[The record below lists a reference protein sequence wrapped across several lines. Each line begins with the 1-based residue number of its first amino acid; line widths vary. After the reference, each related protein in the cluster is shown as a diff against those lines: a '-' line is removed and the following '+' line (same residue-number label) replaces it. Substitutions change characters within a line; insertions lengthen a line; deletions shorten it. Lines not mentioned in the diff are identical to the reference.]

1 MEKDLDKKLYNDYLD
16 GQKEAFEFLYN
27 KYKKRIEYFIFNI
40 VKDYQKAED
49 LTQETF
55 IYVMQNKIKENISF
69 KYYIYMVAKSRA
81 INHIKIEKRRTEIT
95 EEYLYNYTENIEKDV
110 LEFITKEETK
120 KEVIEAIELLDEKY
134 KNAIYLVKIEELSY
148 EETSKILGQTLQ
160 NTKNLI
166 HRGKKQL
173 RKILLKKG
181 FDDMNKILKVVIIIL
196 CITVSLTGITFA
208 GVTIYNTFI
217 KKQDK
222 IETRGLFDDGR
233 GYTDYETDLM
243 ANDMTWQDDVRLYY
257 RIITNSDDYEKYKSR
272 ISTFPEVSEINFD
285 ENFIVIIANENYRDF
300 DEIDME
306 ISNVYVDETTTNII
320 MKQKEN
326 PNMNDTTNVWYVIVD
341 NSQLKDNVKIAI
353 EHKKFSNE
361 NIIEISKLPLDYSVN
376 TAIEDDCFTLK
387 NNKVVSSNENQLDE
401 FIEKTK
407 KGENSFI
414 RIYSNYEGEITIID
428 VNFENG
434 IYYTDTIV
442 LETEKKYHNTYKGLE
457 KKEVRNGVYT
467 DIEYVLYGGRNDTG
481 NGGVPLVIIQNW
493 LEDYKNTHN

>member
-27 KYKKRIEYFIFNI
+27 KYKKRIEYFVFNI

-49 LTQETF
+49 ITQETF

-69 KYYIYMVAKSRA
+69 KYYIYMIAKSRA
-81 INHIKIEKRRTEIT
+81 INHIKIENRRKEIT
-95 EEYLYNYTENIEKDV
+95 EEYLYNFTEDFEKDV
-110 LEFITKEETK
+110 LEFITTEETK
-120 KEVIEAIELLDEKY
+120 KEVMEAIELLDEKY
-134 KNAIYLVKIEELSY
+134 KNTIYLVKIEELSY

-166 HRGKKQL
+166 HRGKKEL

-181 FDDMNKILKVVIIIL
+181 VGDMNKIIKVIIVIL

-217 KKQDK
+217 KRQDK

-257 RIITNSDDYEKYKSR
+257 RTITNPNDYEKYKLR
-272 ISTFPEVSEINFD
+272 ISTFPEISEINFD

-306 ISNVYVDETTTNII
+306 ISNVYADETKTNII
-320 MKQKEN
+320 MKQKES
-326 PNMNDTTNVWYVIVD
+326 PNMNDKTNVWYAIVD
-341 NSQLKDNVKIAI
+341 NSQLKDNVKIEI
-353 EHKKFSNE
+353 EHKKFNNE
-361 NIIEISKLPLDYSVN
+361 NVIEISKLPFDYSVD
-376 TAIEDDCFTLK
+376 TAIKDGCFTLR
-387 NNKVVSSNENQLDE
+387 NNKVVSSNEKQLDE
-401 FIEKTK
+401 FIEKTR
-407 KGENSFI
+407 KGESSFI
-414 RIYSNYEGEITIID
+414 RVYSSFDGGITTTITD

-434 IYYTDTIV
+434 IYYTDAII
-442 LETEKKYHNTYKGLE
+442 LENKRKYHNAYKKLE
-457 KKEVRNGVYT
+457 KMELKNGNYK
-467 DIEYVLYGGRNDTG
+467 DIKYVFYEGRNS
-481 NGGVPLVIIQNW
+481 NGGSPLVIIQNW
-493 LEDYKNTHN
+493 LK

>member
-1 MEKDLDKKLYNDYLD
+1 MEKDLDKEIYNEYLK
-16 GQKEAFEFLYN
+16 GNKEAFEFLYN

-55 IYVMQNKIKENISF
+55 IYVMQNKMKENVSF
-69 KYYIYMVAKSRA
+69 KYYIYMVAKSRT
-81 INHIKIEKRRTEIT
+81 INYIKIEKRRTEIT
-95 EEYLYNYTENIEKDV
+95 EEYLYNFNENIEKDV

-134 KNAIYLVKIEELSY
+134 KNTIYLVKIEGLSY
-148 EETSKILGQTLQ
+148 EETSKILGQTLP

-166 HRGKKQL
+166 HRGKKEL

-181 FDDMNKILKVVIIIL
+181 FDDINKVLKVVIVIL

-257 RIITNSDDYEKYKSR
+257 RTITNSNDYEKYKSR
-272 ISTFPEVSEINFD
+272 IPTFPEVSEINFD
-285 ENFIVIIANENYRDF
+285 ENFIVIIANENYRDL

-306 ISNVYVDETTTNII
+306 ISNVYADETTTNII

-326 PNMNDTTNVWYVIVD
+326 PNMNDTTNVWYAIVD
-341 NSQLKDNVKIAI
+341 NSQLKDNVKITI
-353 EHKKFSNE
+353 EHKIFNNE
-361 NIIEISKLPLDYSVN
+361 DDIEISKLPLDYSVN
-376 TAIEDDCFTLK
+376 TAIEDGCFTLK
-387 NNKVVSSNENQLDE
+387 NNKLVSSDENQLDD

-407 KGENSFI
+407 RGESSFI
-414 RIYSNYEGEITIID
+414 RVYSNYEGEITITD
-428 VNFENG
+428 VNFEDG
-434 IYYTDTIV
+434 IYYTNTIV
-442 LETEKKYHNTYKGLE
+442 LGTERKYHNTYKNLKRE
-457 KKEVRNGVYT
+457 EIRNGNYK
-467 DIEYVLYGGRNDTG
+467 DIEYILYGGRNP
-481 NGGVPLVIIQNW
+481 NGGAILVIIQNW
-493 LEDYKNTHN
+493 LEEYKNNHK

>member
-16 GQKEAFEFLYN
+16 GKKEAFEFLYN

-55 IYVMQNKIKENISF
+55 IYVMQNKMKENVSF

-95 EEYLYNYTENIEKDV
+95 EEYLYNFTENIEKDV

-166 HRGKKQL
+166 HRGKKEL

-181 FDDMNKILKVVIIIL
+181 FDDMNKVLKVVIVIL

-257 RIITNSDDYEKYKSR
+257 RTITNSNDYEKYKSR

-306 ISNVYVDETTTNII
+306 ISNVYADETTTNII

-326 PNMNDTTNVWYVIVD
+326 PNMNDTTNVWYAIVD
-341 NSQLKDNVKIAI
+341 NSQLKDNVKITI
-353 EHKKFSNE
+353 EHKNYNNE
-361 NIIEISKLPLDYSVN
+361 NVIEISLLPLNYSVN
-376 TAIEDDCFTLK
+376 AAIEDGCFALK
-387 NNKVVSSNENQLDE
+387 NNKVVSSNEKQLDE
-401 FIEKTK
+401 FIEKTQ
-407 KGENSFI
+407 KGESCFI
-414 RIYSNYEGEITIID
+414 RVYSNYEGEITITD
-428 VNFENG
+428 VNFEDG
-434 IYYTDTIV
+434 IYYTNTIV
-442 LETEKKYHNTYKGLE
+442 LGTERKYHNTYKNLKRE
-457 KKEVRNGVYT
+457 EIRNGNYK
-467 DIEYVLYGGRNDTG
+467 DIEYVFYEGRNS
-481 NGGVPLVIIQNW
+481 NGGAPLVIIQNW
-493 LEDYKNTHN
+493 LEDYKKN

>member
-1 MEKDLDKKLYNDYLD
+1 
-16 GQKEAFEFLYN
+16 
-27 KYKKRIEYFIFNI
+27 
-40 VKDYQKAED
+40 
-49 LTQETF
+49 
-55 IYVMQNKIKENISF
+55 MQNKMKENASF

-81 INHIKIEKRRTEIT
+81 INYIKIEKRRTEIT
-95 EEYLYNYTENIEKDV
+95 EEYLYDCIENTEKDV

-134 KNAIYLVKIEELSY
+134 KNAIYLVKIEGLSY
-148 EETSKILGQTLQ
+148 EETSKILGQTLT

-166 HRGKKQL
+166 HRGKKEL

-181 FDDMNKILKVVIIIL
+181 FDDMNKVLKVIIVIL

-257 RIITNSDDYEKYKSR
+257 RTITNSNDYEKYKSR
-272 ISTFPEVSEINFD
+272 IPTFPEVSEINFD
-285 ENFIVIIANENYRDF
+285 ENFIVIIANENYRDY

-306 ISNVYVDETTTNII
+306 ISNVYADETTTNII

-326 PNMNDTTNVWYVIVD
+326 PNMNDTTNVWYAIVD
-341 NSQLKDNVKIAI
+341 NSQLKNNVKITI
-353 EHKKFSNE
+353 EHKNFNNE
-361 NIIEISKLPLDYSVN
+361 NVIEISKLPLNYSVN
-376 TAIEDDCFTLK
+376 TAIEDGCFVLK
-387 NNKVVSSNENQLDE
+387 NNKVVSSDE
-401 FIEKTK
+401 KQIDNFIQKTK
-407 KGENSFI
+407 KGESSFI
-414 RIYSNYEGEITIID
+414 RVYSNYEGEITITD
-428 VNFENG
+428 VNFEDG
-434 IYYTDTIV
+434 IYYTNTIV
-442 LETEKKYHNTYKGLE
+442 LGTEKKYHNTYKNL
-457 KKEVRNGVYT
+457 KRKEVRNGNYK
-467 DIEYVLYGGRNDTG
+467 DIEYVFYEGRNS

-493 LEDYKNTHN
+493 LEDYKKN

>member
-16 GQKEAFEFLYN
+16 GKKEAFEFLYN

-55 IYVMQNKIKENISF
+55 IYVMQNKMKENVSF

-81 INHIKIEKRRTEIT
+81 INHIKIEKKRTEIT
-95 EEYLYNYTENIEKDV
+95 EEYLYNFTENIEKDV

-134 KNAIYLVKIEELSY
+134 KNAIYLVKIKELSY

-166 HRGKKQL
+166 HRGKKKL
-173 RKILLKKG
+173 RKILLKKR
-181 FDDMNKILKVVIIIL
+181 FDDMNKVLKVVIVIL

-257 RIITNSDDYEKYKSR
+257 RTITISNDYEKYKSR

-306 ISNVYVDETTTNII
+306 ISNVYADETTTNII

-326 PNMNDTTNVWYVIVD
+326 PNMNDTTNVWYAIVD
-341 NSQLKDNVKIAI
+341 NSQLKDNVKITI
-353 EHKKFSNE
+353 KHKNYNNE
-361 NIIEISKLPLDYSVN
+361 NVIEISQLPLNYSVN
-376 TAIEDDCFTLK
+376 AAIEDGCFALK
-387 NNKVVSSNENQLDE
+387 NNKVVSSNEKQLDE
-401 FIEKTK
+401 FIEKTQ
-407 KGENSFI
+407 KGESCFI
-414 RIYSNYEGEITIID
+414 RVYSNYEGEITITD
-428 VNFENG
+428 VNFEDG
-434 IYYTDTIV
+434 IYYTNTIV
-442 LETEKKYHNTYKGLE
+442 LGTERKYHNTYKNLKRE
-457 KKEVRNGVYT
+457 EIRNGNYK
-467 DIEYVLYGGRNDTG
+467 DIEYVFYEGRNS
-481 NGGVPLVIIQNW
+481 NGGAPLVIIQNW
-493 LEDYKNTHN
+493 LEDYKKN

>member
-16 GQKEAFEFLYN
+16 GQKEAFDFLYN

-49 LTQETF
+49 LTQEAF
-55 IYVMQNKIKENISF
+55 IYVMQNKMQESVSF

-95 EEYLYNYTENIEKDV
+95 EEYLYNFTENIEKDV
-110 LEFITKEETK
+110 LELITKEETK

-148 EETSKILGQTLQ
+148 EETSEILGQTLQ

-166 HRGKKQL
+166 HRGKKEL

-181 FDDMNKILKVVIIIL
+181 FDDMNKILKVVIVIL

-222 IETRGLFDDGR
+222 METRGLFDDGR
-233 GYTDYETDLM
+233 GYTDYETDLR

-257 RIITNSDDYEKYKSR
+257 RTITNSNDYEKYKSR
-272 ISTFPEVSEINFD
+272 IATFPEVSEINFD

-306 ISNVYVDETTTNII
+306 ISNVYADETTTNII

-326 PNMNDTTNVWYVIVD
+326 PNMNDTTNVWYAIVD
-341 NSQLKDNVKIAI
+341 NSQLKDNVKITI
-353 EHKKFSNE
+353 EHKKFNNE
-361 NIIEISKLPLDYSVN
+361 NVIEISKLPLDYSVN
-376 TAIEDDCFTLK
+376 TAIEDGCFTLK
-387 NNKVVSSNENQLDE
+387 NNKVVSSNEKQIDE
-401 FIEKTK
+401 FIEKTE
-407 KGENSFI
+407 KGERSFV
-414 RIYSNYEGEITIID
+414 RIYSNYDGDITITD
-428 VNFENG
+428 VNFEDG
-434 IYYTDTIV
+434 IYYVDRGSPNC
-442 LETEKKYHNTYKGLE
+442 EKKYHNTYKRLE
-457 KKEVRNGVYT
+457 KKEAQNGNYKDIVYLFYEERNSS
-467 DIEYVLYGGRNDTG
+467 D
-481 NGGVPLVIIQNW
+481 GVPLVIIQNW
-493 LEDYKNTHN
+493 LEDYRKNHK

>member
-1 MEKDLDKKLYNDYLD
+1 MENDLDKKLYDDYLD
-16 GQKEAFEFLYN
+16 GQKDAFEFLYN

-40 VKDYQKAED
+40 VKDYQIAED
-49 LTQETF
+49 ITQETF
-55 IYVMQNKIKENISF
+55 IYVMQNKMRENISF

-81 INHIKIEKRRTEIT
+81 INHRKVEKRRTEIA
-95 EEYLYNYTENIEKDV
+95 EEYLYNFAEDVEKDV

-120 KEVIEAIELLDEKY
+120 KEIIEAIELLDEKY

-166 HRGKKQL
+166 HRGKKEL

-181 FDDMNKILKVVIIIL
+181 FDDMNKMLKVVIVIL

-208 GVTIYNTFI
+208 GFTIYNTFI
-217 KKQDK
+217 KEQDK

-243 ANDMTWQDDVRLYY
+243 ANDMTWQDNVRLYY
-257 RIITNSDDYEKYKSR
+257 RTITNSNDYEKYKSR

-306 ISNVYVDETTTNII
+306 ISNVYADETTTNII

-326 PNMNDTTNVWYVIVD
+326 PNMNDTTNVWYAIVD
-341 NSQLKDNVKIAI
+341 NSQLKENVKITI
-353 EHKKFSNE
+353 EHKNFNNE
-361 NIIEISKLPLDYSVN
+361 NVIEISKLPLNYSVN
-376 TAIEDDCFTLK
+376 TAIEDGCFVLK
-387 NNKVVSSNENQLDE
+387 NNKVISSNEKQLDE
-401 FIEKTK
+401 FMEKTK
-407 KGENSFI
+407 KGESSFI
-414 RIYSNYEGEITIID
+414 RVYSNYKGEVTITD
-428 VNFENG
+428 VNFEDG
-434 IYYTDTIV
+434 IYYTNTIV
-442 LETEKKYHNTYKGLE
+442 LGTERKYHNTYKNLKRE
-457 KKEVRNGVYT
+457 EIRNGNYK
-467 DIEYVLYGGRNDTG
+467 DIEYVFYEGRNP
-481 NGGVPLVIIQNW
+481 NGGAPLVIIQNW
-493 LEDYKNTHN
+493 LEDYRKNYK

>member
-27 KYKKRIEYFIFNI
+27 KYKRKIEYFVFNM

-49 LTQETF
+49 ITQETF
-55 IYVMQNKIKENISF
+55 IYVMQNKMRENVSF

-81 INHIKIEKRRTEIT
+81 INYIKTEKRRTEIT
-95 EEYLYNYTENIEKDV
+95 EEYLYDFTENIEDV

-120 KEVIEAIELLDEKY
+120 KEIIGAIELLDEKY
-134 KNAIYLVKIEELSY
+134 KNAIYLVKIEGLSY
-148 EETSKILGQTLQ
+148 EETSNIIGQTLP
-160 NTKNLI
+160 NTKNLV
-166 HRGKKQL
+166 HRGKKKL

-181 FDDMNKILKVVIIIL
+181 FDDMNKVLKVVIVML

-257 RIITNSDDYEKYKSR
+257 RIITNSNDYEKYKSR

-285 ENFIVIIANENYRDF
+285 KNFIVIIANENYRDF

-306 ISNVYVDETTTNII
+306 ISNVYADETTTNII

-326 PNMNDTTNVWYVIVD
+326 PNMNDTTNVWYAIVD
-341 NSQLKDNVKIAI
+341 NSQLKDNVKISI
-353 EHKKFSNE
+353 EHKSFNNE
-361 NIIEISKLPLDYSVN
+361 NVIEISKLPLDYSVD
-376 TAIEDDCFTLK
+376 TAIEDGCFVLR
-387 NNKVVSSNENQLDE
+387 NNKVVSPDEKQLDE

-407 KGENSFI
+407 KGKSSFI
-414 RIYSNYEGEITIID
+414 RVYSNYEGEITITD
-428 VNFENG
+428 VNFEDG
-434 IYYTDTIV
+434 IYYTNAIV
-442 LETEKKYHNTYKGLE
+442 LDTGKKYHNTYKNLKRE
-457 KKEVRNGVYT
+457 EIKNGDYK
-467 DIEYVLYGGRNDTG
+467 DIEYVFYEGRNP

-493 LEDYKNTHN
+493 LEDYKKNQK